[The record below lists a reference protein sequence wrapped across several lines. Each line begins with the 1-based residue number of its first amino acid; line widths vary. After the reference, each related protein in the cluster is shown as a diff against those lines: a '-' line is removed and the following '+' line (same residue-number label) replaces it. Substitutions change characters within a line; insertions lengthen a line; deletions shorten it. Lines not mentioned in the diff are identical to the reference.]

1 MSTLLKKENIL
12 YNSVVNSETDK
23 GTASAFYD
31 YATFI
36 LSESTPLLLHIQ
48 NEMKERDRDIKEYTE
63 LYEVILINIKKE
75 LKSIEKLVTKLGLE
89 DDKVIADRLRSIH
102 EFINGDHTS
111 SLSLDYFD
119 NVGLNFL
126 DILRDL
132 KRNGYHAEIAP
143 HVIISSGYNPF
154 IKDAV
159 AFNDREKYYALIRAF
174 KKKQDITVV
183 GALDHISK
191 IFLGMNNLD
200 SIDIYPREIII
211 DEVNKIHNSIIL
223 NNRDNLAKETKNNK
237 KEIFL
242 MKGEDIHHYE
252 KGILT
257 VKQRGIKDQK
267 YIGMFKNI
275 LKYMPANRSE
285 ITITNFEKLVPRE
298 KKLGMWYK
306 GNLMKDNIFDKY
318 LGNNNLKNINPTTGE
333 KILRV
338 TDRYIYF
345 NNTM

>member
-1 MSTLLKKENIL
+1 
-12 YNSVVNSETDK
+12 
-23 GTASAFYD
+23 
-31 YATFI
+31 
-36 LSESTPLLLHIQ
+36 
-48 NEMKERDRDIKEYTE
+48 
-63 LYEVILINIKKE
+63 
-75 LKSIEKLVTKLGLE
+75 
-89 DDKVIADRLRSIH
+89 
-102 EFINGDHTS
+102 
-111 SLSLDYFD
+111 
-119 NVGLNFL
+119 
-126 DILRDL
+126 
-132 KRNGYHAEIAP
+132 
-143 HVIISSGYNPF
+143 
-154 IKDAV
+154 
-159 AFNDREKYYALIRAF
+159 
-174 KKKQDITVV
+174 
-183 GALDHISK
+183 
-191 IFLGMNNLD
+191 
-200 SIDIYPREIII
+200 
-211 DEVNKIHNSIIL
+211 
-223 NNRDNLAKETKNNK
+223 
-237 KEIFL
+237 

-275 LKYMPANRSE
+275 LKYMPANRSK